1 MRATSWRFAM
11 EAGPK
16 NARPVSADAAARI
29 IRQASKPALA
39 IGARITEHERLIDF
53 VERLSRAGITIIAT
67 AHAIRYTSERGI
79 PAYKAGV
86 VEATNLL
93 TKDDW
98 EGFDGKGK
106 PDLLIVFGINL
117 DLENQT
123 FQTLKNFSDVKTL
136 SIDRYFM
143 VNATYSF
150 PNLTEE
156 AWLEQ
161 LEELCQKLGV

>member
-16 NARPVSADAAARI
+16 MAKPVTADAAARI
-29 IRQASKPALA
+29 IRQASCPALA
-39 IGARITEHERLIDF
+39 IGARITEHELLLDV
-53 VERLSRAGITIIAT
+53 VERLSRAGVAVIAT
-67 AHAIRYTSERGI
+67 AHAIKYTSERGI
-79 PAYKAGV
+79 PAHKVGV

-93 TKDDW
+93 TKEDW
-98 EGFDGKGK
+98 QGFDGKCK
-106 PDLLIVFGINL
+106 PDLLIVFAINL

-161 LEELCQKLGV
+161 LEELCRRLGV

>member
-16 NARPVSADAAARI
+16 MAKPVTADAAARI
-29 IRQASKPALA
+29 IRQASCPALA
-39 IGARITEHERLIDF
+39 IGARITEHELLLDV
-53 VERLSRAGITIIAT
+53 VERLSRAGVAVIAT
-67 AHAIRYTSERGI
+67 AHAIKYTSERGI
-79 PAYKAGV
+79 PAHKVGV

-93 TKDDW
+93 TKEDW
-98 EGFDGKGK
+98 QGFDGKGK
-106 PDLLIVFGINL
+106 PDLLIVFAINL

-161 LEELCQKLGV
+161 LEELCRRLGV

>member
-1 MRATSWRFAM
+1 MRATSWRLTM
-11 EAGPK
+11 EAGPTK
-16 NARPVSADAAARI
+16 AKPVSADAAARI
-29 IRQASKPALA
+29 IKQATKPALA
-39 IGARITEHERLIDF
+39 IGARITEHERLIEF

-67 AHAIRYTSERGI
+67 AHAIKYTSERGI

-93 TKDDW
+93 TKEDW

-143 VNATYSF
+143 INATYSF

-156 AWLEQ
+156 AWIAQ
-161 LEELCQKLGV
+161 LDELCQKLGV